1 MFPPLNYLLEQ
12 PLLGKEAE
20 TERGRENDSLG
31 RIPGPDGTRPP
42 STAPAPGHRVGR
54 TRNSFS
60 DGHASLLAEL
70 SSPRRPRPPAA
81 RTGPHTRE
89 PAGLAAPAGTGI
101 LGDDPLCRGRSC
113 RQRDSR
119 AASLPGPCAPPPTLQ
134 PEARPVPQ
142 ESASDPDALAATSVA
157 LRGAGAS
164 YFTKGRPCRTR
175 RGAAAGGRL
184 AGSVPPLW
192 LCPRTRPPARRSV
205 CLRLAS
211 SPGTGWQGLPR
222 GGGAHVL
229 SGPAPMLQS
238 RPAHS
243 SPSHPATQ
251 GPRASGHWEPGFAP
265 AAGRAPD
272 VSSPEPV
279 LPRPAWPRRARA
291 LAGFTDSNAARIAR
305 CKRKHGQRTLL
316 ETCPGVVS
324 DPPDEGRRATET
336 SLEAAAAVRGRQCEA
351 SSGPGN
357 FQAAGLTPS
366 GLWVAGW
373 WPGDAVSCPPSHN
386 LLGGTKDGIYL

>member
-1 MFPPLNYLLEQ
+1 M
-12 PLLGKEAE
+12 
-20 TERGRENDSLG
+20 LG

-42 STAPAPGHRVGR
+42 STARAPGRRVGR

-113 RQRDSR
+113 RQRGSR

-222 GGGAHVL
+222 GGAHVL

-305 CKRKHGQRTLL
+305 CKRKRGQRTLL

-324 DPPDEGRRATET
+324 DPPMKGDGPPRRHWRRLPQ
-336 SLEAAAAVRGRQCEA
+336 S
-351 SSGPGN
+351 
-357 FQAAGLTPS
+357 
-366 GLWVAGW
+366 
-373 WPGDAVSCPPSHN
+373 GDASVRLRQAQGTFKPPGSRPAGSGWQAGG
-386 LLGGTKDGIYL
+386 LGTP